1 MRDAI
6 IYCYYQPDKLEFLNN
21 VLKMLS
27 SVYNVPVSKIRDSLN
42 GSIRTLN
49 NSTSLST
56 SNELYKM
63 LMADNNKITLKV
75 FLEKIVLYLIK
86 SKRKS

>member
-56 SNELYKM
+56 SNELYKI

-75 FLEKIVLYLIK
+75 
-86 SKRKS
+86 